1 VESIKMKNCSSHRG
15 FTLIELLVVVS
26 IITLLISILL
36 PAVGAA
42 RTRARVSA
50 DVQNMKQ
57 HGIGMA
63 NYAAANGDTLP
74 NAPIAP
80 PDDKPKPTAGVP
92 GRTARMFGTTEFPVN
107 GFAFQSNGVPTWSPP
122 LDFGGDAMINNGYSW
137 SHMAMCFNGY
147 FVVMSQYMTD
157 QEGIDALQDVF
168 YSPADTS
175 GKDIRDTQS
184 RTYLQGNKGAWP
196 GLSSPVM
203 DQKFRTPSYRYVP
216 AGVVSPAV
224 MDVTLRGDPSGSD
237 LDLTSNSRDISGE
250 NYRENGFYSYVK
262 RNPSASVDFPS
273 NKVMF
278 FLEEALHNP
287 NRLSWFE
294 PGAICPVAM
303 ADGSARETV
312 PDRDAIDGR
321 NKAAVAERAGS
332 WETVVYKYASDDP
345 NLPDTTVSYYFP
357 YIVTRG
363 GVKGRDL

>member
-1 VESIKMKNCSSHRG
+1 MARTRTGRG

-122 LDFGGDAMINNGYSW
+122 LDFGNDAMLNNSSSW
-137 SHMAMCFNGY
+137 SHMAMCYNGY

-157 QEGIDALQDVF
+157 KEGIDALQDVF
-168 YSPADTS
+168 YSPADTR
-175 GKDIRDTQS
+175 GKQIRDTMS
-184 RTYLQGNKGAWP
+184 RPFLQGNKGAWP
-196 GLSSPVM
+196 GLSSARM
-203 DQKFRTPSYRYVP
+203 EENFRTPSYRYVP

-262 RNPSASVDFPS
+262 RNPSASVDYPS
-273 NKVMF
+273 QKVMY

-321 NKAAVAERAGS
+321 NEAAVAERAGS
-332 WETVVYKYASDDP
+332 WETVRYKYTPGAGSQP
-345 NLPDTTVSYYFP
+345 PVEVSYYMP
-357 YIVTRG
+357 YVVTRG
-363 GVKGRDL
+363 GIRGRDL